1 MGIKKILLF
10 TTLGFVNTLGAGLPG
25 VTYSASAAG
34 INTFNEII
42 TPYVFAQLSNVTV
55 PDQSIQYGNLTNIHF
70 GLDAPP
76 KPEDIQFILNPATN
90 GIQFNTT
97 DLTAHISADFSIS
110 YLFIQVAG
118 TAKIDITN
126 IVADL
131 GIDLATQPGTNG
143 ELAPAVKSRD
153 VELVINQD
161 DITIDLEGPG
171 VAKIADLV
179 KPMIKNLIS
188 N

>member
-10 TTLGFVNTLGAGLPG
+10 TTLGFVNAYGASQPG
-25 VTYSASAAG
+25 VAYSASAAG
-34 INTFNEII
+34 VNTFNEII
-42 TPYVFAQLSNVTV
+42 TPYVFGYLHNVSV
-55 PDQSIQYGNLTNIHF
+55 PDQTIQYGNLTNIHF

-97 DLTAHISADFSIS
+97 DLTAHITADFSIS
-110 YLFIQVAG
+110 YLFVQAAG

-131 GIDLATQPGTNG
+131 GIDLAT
-143 ELAPAVKSRD
+143 
-153 VELVINQD
+153 
-161 DITIDLEGPG
+161 
-171 VAKIADLV
+171 
-179 KPMIKNLIS
+179 
-188 N
+188 